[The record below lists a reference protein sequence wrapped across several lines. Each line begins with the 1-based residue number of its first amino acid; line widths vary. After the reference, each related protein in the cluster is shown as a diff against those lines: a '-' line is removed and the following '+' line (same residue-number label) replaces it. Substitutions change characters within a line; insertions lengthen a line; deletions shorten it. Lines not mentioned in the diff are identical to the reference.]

1 MSQPII
7 GRIEQLTHN
16 PGHDFFTQQKTSNDN
31 LLKRLSALEE
41 RFGNNIRTLS
51 ASIAA
56 VWGFLI
62 DDDLATIAELEALA
76 KNALTVMTKE
86 GTTDPRIL
94 FTEPQDTPAES
105 KFDSEEFERLVKPLI
120 EFLQTKCHPHT
131 SIIVEYNRASLVEE
145 IRGYVPD

>member
-1 MSQPII
+1 MSPF
-7 GRIEQLTHN
+7 RSN
-16 PGHDFFTQQKTSNDN
+16 QKKPNDN
-31 LLKRLSALEE
+31 LLKRLGALEE
-41 RFGNNIRTLS
+41 RFDNNIRTLS

-62 DDDLATIAELEALA
+62 DNDLATIAELEALA

-86 GTTDPRIL
+86 GTTDPRVL
-94 FTEPQDTPAES
+94 FTESNDTTAES
-105 KFDSEEFERLVKPLI
+105 KFDRKEFERLVKPLI

-131 SIIVEYNRASLVEE
+131 SIIVEHDRASLVEE